1 MITDYLRPQSIEQ
14 AIDLLSNPD
23 FYPLGGGTLLTQK
36 SDDSFAVVDLQEL
49 GLNKIHKVGEKLE
62 IGATVTLSL
71 LLESP
76 HILPALATVLQR
88 EGPVNIRNSATVAGS
103 LVSCDGRSIF
113 SVAML
118 SMDAKLIFTS
128 GVESVTL
135 GNYLPMRLSVG
146 SVHPSLPGKLIT
158 KIVIPHN
165 VRFAFETVART
176 PGDKPIVC
184 AALTR
189 WPSGR
194 TRLALGGYSTSPILA
209 LDGNEPGGFEA
220 AARNAY
226 AGASDEWASA
236 EYRSEIAAVLAM
248 RCASAIAIIK

>member
-88 EGPVNIRNSATVAGS
+88 EGPVNLRNSATVAGS
-103 LVSCDGRSIF
+103 LVSCDGRSTF

-194 TRLALGGYSTSPILA
+194 TRLALGGYSTAPILA

>member
-1 MITDYLRPQSIEQ
+1 MITDYLRPQSFEQ

-36 SDDSFAVVDLQEL
+36 SDDSFSVVDLQEL

-62 IGATVTLSL
+62 IGATATLSL

-76 HILPALATVLQR
+76 HILPAIATVLQR
-88 EGPVNIRNSATVAGS
+88 EAPVNIRNAATVAGC
-103 LVSCDGRSIF
+103 LVSCDGRSAF

-118 SMDAKLIFTS
+118 SMDAKLIFTP
-128 GVESVTL
+128 GVESVSL
-135 GNYLPMRLSVG
+135 GNYLPMRPSLG

-194 TRLALGGYSTSPILA
+194 TRLALGGYGTSPILA
-209 LDGNEPGGFEA
+209 LDGNEPGGLEA

-248 RCASAIAIIK
+248 RCASAIAIKK